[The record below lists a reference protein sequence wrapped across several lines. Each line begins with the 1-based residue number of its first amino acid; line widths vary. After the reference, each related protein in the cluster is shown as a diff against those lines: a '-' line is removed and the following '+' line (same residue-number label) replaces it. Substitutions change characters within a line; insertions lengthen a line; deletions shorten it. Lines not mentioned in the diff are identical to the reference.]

1 MIMSIAFRFLVF
13 FLLCKGWVYA
23 QSETDIQLAQHYF
36 LNNEFSKAQV
46 YYEKLYNSDP
56 SKVFFNRY
64 LDCFV
69 NLKDTKGAE
78 KLFKKHLS
86 LHPDDVF
93 LALQFYFFYTSNG
106 ETEKAKKIKQDLQKK
121 KFYDSKVFE
130 DFIAQLIKKKEFE
143 WAKQSI
149 EAMQKTIQNYPFELL
164 LGELYKAQG
173 DLAQALNQWLK
184 GLAKFPNFKEK
195 VQQDIGA
202 SFDFTE
208 ESEDL
213 ALIQQSFVLA
223 SQEDP
228 ENPVYTE
235 MLIWFFLQNR
245 NFDAAYQQVVS
256 YEKRFF
262 GDGYYLLEFG
272 KTCLENDD
280 FHLASSAFKQVIEE
294 GYNRLK
300 EAERWLLKTY
310 FLQITKARKFT
321 PKEME
326 EVIQAYEKV
335 LDMTPNVNLRSDMLL
350 EFTEIL
356 GFYAGKASQ
365 AIALLEKQFESAG
378 LTDINKAKAKMKLA
392 DLYVLVGRIWDAS
405 IYYMQLD
412 EAFKFEAIGNEAK
425 FKNARV
431 FYFDAEFDYAQAQ
444 LDVLKQATS
453 KLISNDAMQL
463 SLMLLEN
470 YGLDSNYEAMS
481 AYAKCDLLITQHK
494 FAEAFVGLDS
504 ILLSFPEVELS
515 DEIFFLKGKAYESQG
530 DWPMAITMYGELV
543 SKDANSILADDAL
556 YRMGS
561 IAQEQL
567 KKSEEAQTHFMA
579 LIDKYPASIFLEEA
593 SQAIRKLRG
602 DKAVN

>member
-1 MIMSIAFRFLVF
+1 MSIVFRFLVF

-106 ETEKAKKIKQDLQKK
+106 EAEKAKKIKQDLQKK
-121 KFYDSKVFE
+121 KFYDAKVFE

-184 GLAKFPNFKEK
+184 GLVKFPNFKEK

-213 ALIQQSFVLA
+213 SLIQQSFVLA

-256 YEKRFF
+256 YEKRFL

-272 KTCLENDD
+272 KTCLENED
-280 FHLASSAFKQVIEE
+280 FPLASSAFKQVIDE

-321 PKEME
+321 AKEME

-356 GFYAGKASQ
+356 GFYAGKANQ

-392 DLYVLVGRIWDAS
+392 DLYVLVDRIWDAS

-494 FAEAFVGLDS
+494 FAEAFIGLDS
-504 ILLSFPEVELS
+504 ILINFPEAELS
-515 DEIFFLKGKAYESQG
+515 DEIFFLKGNAYESQG

-561 IAQEQL
+561 IAQMQL
-567 KKSEEAQTHFMA
+567 KNSEEAQTHFMA

>member
-1 MIMSIAFRFLVF
+1 MSIVFRFLVF

-106 ETEKAKKIKQDLQKK
+106 EAEKAKKIKQDLQKK
-121 KFYDSKVFE
+121 KFYDAKVFE

-184 GLAKFPNFKEK
+184 GLVKFPNFKEK

-213 ALIQQSFVLA
+213 SLIQQSFVLA

-356 GFYAGKASQ
+356 GFYAGKANQ

-392 DLYVLVGRIWDAS
+392 DLYVLVDRIWDAS

-494 FAEAFVGLDS
+494 FAEAFIGLDS
-504 ILLSFPEVELS
+504 ILINFPEAELS
-515 DEIFFLKGKAYESQG
+515 DEIFFLKGNAYESQG

-561 IAQEQL
+561 IAQMQL
-567 KKSEEAQTHFMA
+567 KNSEEAQTHFMA

>member
-1 MIMSIAFRFLVF
+1 VF

-121 KFYDSKVFE
+121 KFYDAKLFE
-130 DFIAQLIKKKEFE
+130 DFIAQLIKRKEFE

-164 LGELYKAQG
+164 LGELHKAQG

-256 YEKRFF
+256 YEKRFL

-272 KTCLENDD
+272 KTCLENED
-280 FHLASSAFKQVIEE
+280 FPLASSAFKQVIDE

-335 LDMTPNVNLRSDMLL
+335 LNMTPNVNLRSDMLL

-356 GFYAGKASQ
+356 GFYAGKANQ

-392 DLYVLVGRIWDAS
+392 DLYVLVDRIWDAS

-494 FAEAFVGLDS
+494 FAEAFIGLDS
-504 ILLSFPEVELS
+504 ILINFPEAELS
-515 DEIFFLKGKAYESQG
+515 DEIFFLKGNAYESQG
-530 DWPMAITMYGELV
+530 DWPMAITLYGELV

-561 IAQEQL
+561 IAQMQL
-567 KKSEEAQTHFMA
+567 KNSEEAQPHFMA